1 MRPGGPH
8 RCGYITTDHH
18 TVMIIDQARETAR
31 EVFEHL
37 HETATPEQHELLVA
51 LERYVDM
58 LHNIIDER

>member
-1 MRPGGPH
+1 
-8 RCGYITTDHH
+8 
-18 TVMIIDQARETAR
+18 MIMDQARETAR

-58 LHNIIDER
+58 LHNIIDERHATDA